1 MPAKRFFILDGT
13 ALAYRA
19 YFAMISHPLIN
30 SKGQNTSAV
39 FGFANYLMKII
50 GDEKPDYL
58 VAVFDTAEP
67 TFRHKEY
74 PEYKATRE
82 KMPEEMISQL
92 THIKKLLNAFGVPT
106 VERPGYE
113 ADDVIGTLAQLAA
126 KENIDV
132 FMVTGDKDFM
142 QLVTSKIKMYKPGRS
157 GEDVEIVD
165 ERGVANKF
173 GVKPSQVIDVL
184 ALTGDAVDNV
194 PGIKGIGEKTA
205 IPLIQKYGTVEKVL
219 SNADKIEK
227 PALREKLKD
236 GKDMA
241 LLSKKLVTIKT
252 DVPLGVDFHTL
263 KEKNSDSGEIARIL
277 NELEF
282 RSLIKRAQQMVASS
296 AVDSEMGAQE
306 KQEVRSK
313 RQEAAVE
320 GSETEVPIEDG
331 DYENI
336 STVKHS
342 YKLITEL
349 SELRKLTEKLKKA
362 EFVSMDT
369 ETTSTNALLADLVG
383 ISLSV
388 KPHEACYVSI
398 ASEGGDLFSGIE
410 ARRGVNVKDATKLL
424 KPIFESAKVKK
435 IGQNLK
441 YDMLVLSNYGVWTQG
456 VSFDSMVAAYVIN
469 SDGQHNLD
477 ALAKEYLKYKPVSI
491 EELIGKGKNQKNM
504 REIAPEVVAEYSGED
519 ADVALQLADVLQKK
533 LSKIPSTGE
542 KSNLLSLCEKME
554 FPLIEV
560 LAAIERTGVK
570 IDTEILGQISKELER
585 MIENLSDEVHKLAG
599 EEFNINS
606 PKQLGEI
613 LFNKLKLVPSKKTK
627 TGFSTDVF
635 VLEELS
641 AQHEIAGKILDY
653 RKLTKLKSTYVD
665 ALPTLIN
672 PRTGRVHTSFNQTV
686 AATGRLSSSDP
697 NLQNIPIR
705 GEMGKEI
712 RKAFVS
718 GEKGWVMV
726 SADYSQI
733 ELRIMAHIC
742 RDEGM
747 VEAFNNHE
755 DIHRTTASKVFGVPP
770 DKVTSDMRRK
780 AKEVNFG
787 LLYGIG
793 PYGLKIRLG
802 ISQGEAKEVI
812 DTYFQRFPR
821 VREYITSTLE
831 FARKHGYVETLLG
844 RRRYLANINSKNSA
858 VRMAEERQAI
868 NMPIQGTAADMIK
881 LAMVNIYREMKK
893 RDLKSRMILQ
903 VHDELVFESPKSE
916 LKQLEELVTDKM
928 KTAMKLSVPV
938 DVEVGTGPNWL
949 DAH

>member
-1 MPAKRFFILDGT
+1 VAPKKFFILDGT

-30 SKGQNTSAV
+30 SKGENTSSV

-50 GDEKPDYL
+50 GEEKPDYL
-58 VAVFDTAEP
+58 VAVFDTGEP

-82 KMPEEMISQL
+82 RMPEEMISQL
-92 THIKKLLNAFGVPT
+92 THIKKVLNAFGVPT
-106 VERPGYE
+106 LEKAGYE
-113 ADDVIGTLAQLAA
+113 ADDLIGTLAQLAT

-142 QLVTSKIKMYKPGRS
+142 QLITPKIKMYKPGKS
-157 GEDVEIVD
+157 GTDDEIVD
-165 ERGVANKF
+165 EKGVEKKF

-205 IPLIQKYGTVEKVL
+205 IPLIQQYGTLEKL
-219 SNADKIEK
+219 LASADKIEK
-227 PALREKLKD
+227 AGLREKLKS
-236 GKDMA
+236 GKEMA
-241 LLSKKLVTIKT
+241 ILSKWLVTIKT
-252 DVPLGVDFHTL
+252 DVPLGVDFHTQFRS
-263 KEKNSDSGEIARIL
+263 ETPSQRADSAEVTKL
-277 NELEF
+277 FNELEF
-282 RSLIKRAQQMVASS
+282 KTLLKRAQQIVGSGTP
-296 AVDSEMGAQE
+296 SEPE
-306 KQEVRSK
+306 KE
-313 RQEAAVE
+313 
-320 GSETEVPIEDG
+320 ETENRGNGERRKDEKYK
-331 DYENI
+331 DI
-336 STVKHS
+336 SSVKHN
-342 YKLITEL
+342 YKLITDL
-349 SELRKLTEKLKKA
+349 SELKKLAEKLKNA
-362 EFVSMDT
+362 ELISMDT
-369 ETTSTNALLADLVG
+369 ETTSTDALRAELVG

-388 KPHEACYVSI
+388 KPHEAYYVSVV
-398 ASEGGDLFSGIE
+398 SEDGDLFSGSE
-410 ARRGVNVKDATKLL
+410 VHHGVGAKDAVKLL
-424 KPIFESAKVKK
+424 KPIFESAKIKK
-435 IGQNLK
+435 VGQNLK
-441 YDMLVLSNYGVWTQG
+441 YDMLVLSNYGVETKG
-456 VSFDSMVAAYVIN
+456 VAFDTMVAAYVAN
-469 SDGQHNLD
+469 PDMQNNLD
-477 ALAKEYLKYKPVSI
+477 ALAREYLKYKMVPI
-491 EELIGKGKNQKNM
+491 EDLIGTGKNQKNM
-504 REIAPEVVAEYSGED
+504 REVAPEVVAEYSGED
-519 ADVALQLADVLQKK
+519 ADVALQLTDVLEKK
-533 LSKIPSTGE
+533 LPKIESADG
-542 KSNLLSLCEKME
+542 KSNLLNLCEGVE

-560 LAAIERTGVK
+560 LVDVEKTGVK

-585 MIENLSDEVHKLAG
+585 MIENHSAEIFKLAG
-599 EEFNINS
+599 QEFNINS

-613 LFNKLKLVPSKKTK
+613 LFNKMKIMPTKKTK

-641 AQHEIAGKILDY
+641 AEHPIAEKILTY
-653 RKLTKLKSTYVD
+653 RKLTKLKGTYVD
-665 ALPTLIN
+665 TLPTLIN

-686 AATGRLSSSDP
+686 AATGRLSSQDP

-712 RKAFVS
+712 RKAFVP
-718 GEKGWVMV
+718 GEKGWSMV

-742 RDEGM
+742 KDEGLI
-747 VEAFNNHE
+747 EAFNKHE

-770 DKVTSDMRRK
+770 DKVTPDMRRK

-802 ISQGEAKEVI
+802 ISQSEAKEVI

-821 VREYITSTLE
+821 VREYINGTIE
-831 FARKHGYVETLLG
+831 FARKHGYAETLLG
-844 RRRYLANINSKNSA
+844 RRRYFANINSKNSA
-858 VRMAEERQAI
+858 VRNAEERQAI
-868 NMPIQGTAADMIK
+868 NMPIQGSAAEMIK
-881 LAMVNIYREMKK
+881 IAMVAIHKEMKK
-893 RDLKSRMILQ
+893 RKMESRMLLQ
-903 VHDELVFESPKSE
+903 VHDELVFESPKNEVKE
-916 LKQLEELVTDKM
+916 LEKLVAEKM

>member
-39 FGFANYLMKII
+39 FGFVNYLMKII

-58 VAVFDTAEP
+58 VAVFDTPEP

-82 KMPEEMISQL
+82 KMPEEMIGQL
-92 THIKKLLNAFGVPT
+92 SHIKNLLNAFGVPT

-142 QLVTSKIKMYKPGRS
+142 QLITPKIKMYKPGKS
-157 GEDVEIVD
+157 GMEVEIVD
-165 ERGVANKF
+165 EKGVEKKF

-194 PGIKGIGEKTA
+194 PGIKGIGDKTA
-205 IPLIQKYGTVEKVL
+205 IPLIQEYGTVENVL
-219 SNADKIEK
+219 SSADKIEK
-227 PALREKLKD
+227 PALREKLKTE
-236 GKDMA
+236 KDMA

-263 KEKNSDSGEIARIL
+263 KEKNSDSAEIAKIF

-282 RSLIKRAQQMVASS
+282 RSLIKRAQQMIGTSVPDP
-296 AVDSEMGAQE
+296 DSRVHE
-306 KQEVRSK
+306 KQEERGQK
-313 RQEAAVE
+313 QEADVGEQEAVGLIGE
-320 GSETEVPIEDG
+320 ANYDT
-331 DYENI
+331 I

-342 YKLITEL
+342 YKLITET
-349 SELRKLTEKLKKA
+349 SELQKLVDKLKKP
-362 EFVSMDT
+362 ELLSMDT
-369 ETTSTNALLADLVG
+369 ETTSTNPLLADLVG

-388 KPHEACYVSI
+388 KPHEAHYVSI
-398 ASEGGDLFSGIE
+398 ASEGGDLFSAE
-410 ARRGVNVKDATKLL
+410 ESRRGVKVKDAIKLL
-424 KPIFESAKVKK
+424 KPIFESSRIKKV
-435 IGQNLK
+435 GQNLK
-441 YDMLVLSNYGVWTQG
+441 YDILVLSNYGVWTQG
-456 VSFDSMVAAYVIN
+456 VAFDSMVAAYVIN
-469 SDGQHNLD
+469 PDGQHNLD
-477 ALAKEYLKYKPVSI
+477 ALAKEYLKYKPVAI

-504 REIAPEVVAEYSGED
+504 REVSPEVVAEYSGED
-519 ADVALQLADVLQKK
+519 ADVALQLMDVLQEK
-533 LSKIPSTGE
+533 LDELTQAD
-542 KSNLLSLCEKME
+542 LCAKME
-554 FPLIEV
+554 FPLIEA

-570 IDTEILGQISKELER
+570 IDTEILSQISKELER
-585 MIENLSDEVHKLAG
+585 MIENLGEEVYRLAG

-613 LFNKLKLVPSKKTK
+613 LFGKMKLVPTKKTK

-641 AQHEIAGKILDY
+641 AEHPIAEKILDY
-653 RKLTKLKSTYVD
+653 RKLTKLKGTYVD
-665 ALPTLIN
+665 ALPALIN

-712 RKAFVS
+712 RKAFVP

-742 RDEGM
+742 KDEGM
-747 VEAFNNHE
+747 IDAFSKHE
-755 DIHRTTASKVFGVPP
+755 DIHRTTASKVFGVPA
-770 DKVTSDMRRK
+770 DRVTADMRRK

-821 VREYITSTLE
+821 VREYINGTLE
-831 FARKHGYVETLLG
+831 FARRHGYVETLLG

-881 LAMVNIYREMKK
+881 LAMVSIYREMKK
-893 RDLKSRMILQ
+893 REMKSRMILQ
-903 VHDELVFESPKSE
+903 VHDELVFEAPKSE
-916 LKQLEELVTDKM
+916 LKQLEELVVDKM

-938 DVEVGTGPNWL
+938 DVEIGTGPNWL

>member
-19 YFAMISHPLIN
+19 YFSMISRPLIN

-39 FGFANYLMKII
+39 FGFANYLMKILA
-50 GDEKPDYL
+50 DEKPDYL

-67 TFRHKEY
+67 TFRHKKY

-82 KMPEEMISQL
+82 KMPEEMASQL
-92 THIKKLLNAFGVPT
+92 GHIKKMLNAFGVPT
-106 VERPGYE
+106 VERPGFE
-113 ADDVIGTLAQLAA
+113 ADDVIGTLALLAA
-126 KENIDV
+126 KEDIDV

-142 QLVTSKIKMYKPGRS
+142 QLITPKIKMYKPGKS
-157 GEDVEIVD
+157 GTDMEIVD
-165 ERGVANKF
+165 EKGVEKKF
-173 GVKPSQVIDVL
+173 GVKPDQVIDVL

-205 IPLIQKYGTVEKVL
+205 IPLIQQFGTVEKVL
-219 SNADKIEK
+219 AGTDKIDK
-227 PALREKLKD
+227 PALKEKLKT
-236 GKDMA
+236 GKEMA
-241 LLSKKLVTIKT
+241 LLSKWLVTIKT

-263 KEKNSDSGEIARIL
+263 KEKNPDQPAIVKLFNA
-277 NELEF
+277 LEF
-282 RSLIKRAQQMVASS
+282 RSLLNRAQQLVSS
-296 AVDSEMGAQE
+296 AESNTSDEE
-306 KQEVRSK
+306 P
-313 RQEAAVE
+313 AAVE
-320 GSETEVPIEDG
+320 ETESAEA
-331 DYENI
+331 DYGNI
-336 STVKHS
+336 STVRHS
-342 YKLITEL
+342 YKLITRADEL
-349 SELRKLTEKLKKA
+349 EKVAEKLKKA
-362 EFVSMDT
+362 DIVSMDT
-369 ETTSTNALLADLVG
+369 ETTSVDALNAKLVG
-383 ISLSV
+383 IALSI
-388 KPHEACYVSI
+388 KPHEAYYVNV
-398 ASEGGDLFSGIE
+398 ASDEGDLFSGDE
-410 ARRGVNVKDATKLL
+410 AGRGVAAKDAVKIL
-424 KPIFESAKVKK
+424 KPIFESQKIGK

-441 YDMLVLSNYGVWTQG
+441 YDMLVLSNYGTRTRG
-456 VSFDSMVAAYVIN
+456 VDFESMVAAYVVN
-469 SDGQHNLD
+469 PDSQHNLD
-477 ALAKEYLKYKPVSI
+477 ALAKEYLKYEPVPI
-491 EELIGKGKNQKNM
+491 EDLIGKGKNQKNM
-504 REIAPEVVAEYSGED
+504 REVPPEVVAEYSGED
-519 ADVALQLADVLQKK
+519 ADVALLLADALRKK
-533 LSKIPSTGE
+533 LE
-542 KSNLLSLCEKME
+542 KLNLLELCQKME
-554 FPLIEV
+554 FPLVEV
-560 LAAIERTGVK
+560 LTEIEKTGVK

-585 MIENLSDEVHKLAG
+585 MIENLAADIYKHAG

-606 PKQLGEI
+606 PKQLGDI
-613 LFNKLKLVPSKKTK
+613 LFNKMKLPSGRKTK
-627 TGFSTDVF
+627 TGYSTDVF

-641 AQHEIAGKILDY
+641 AQHPIADYILSY
-653 RKLTKLKSTYVD
+653 RKLSKLKSTYVD

-712 RKAFVS
+712 RKAFVP
-718 GEKGWVMV
+718 GEKGWVMM

-733 ELRIMAHIC
+733 ELRVMAHIC
-742 RDEGM
+742 RDEGLI
-747 VEAFNNHE
+747 EAFQKHE
-755 DIHRTTASKVFGVPP
+755 DIHRTTASKVFGVAP

-802 ISQGEAKEVI
+802 ISQAEAKEVI

-821 VREYITSTLE
+821 VREYIDGTLA

-881 LAMVNIYREMKK
+881 LAMVGIFREMEKQEMSSK
-893 RDLKSRMILQ
+893 MILQ
-903 VHDELVFESPKSE
+903 VHDELVFEAPKDE
-916 LKQLEELVTDKM
+916 VKKLESLVRDGMTN
-928 KTAMKLSVPV
+928 ALKLSVPV
-938 DVEVGTGPNWL
+938 EVDVGTGPNWL

>member
-1 MPAKRFFILDGT
+1 MKFKLSFTSTEPQCLLNYFKQESPMPAKRFFILDGT

-92 THIKKLLNAFGVPT
+92 SHIKKLLNAFGVPT

-113 ADDVIGTLAQLAA
+113 ADDVIGTLALLAA

-142 QLVTSKIKMYKPGRS
+142 QLVTPKIKMYKPGRS

-165 ERGVANKF
+165 EKGVANKF
-173 GVKPSQVIDVL
+173 GVKPSQVIEVL

-282 RSLIKRAQQMVASS
+282 RSLIKRAQQMAAYS
-296 AVDSEMGAQE
+296 AVDSEMGVQE
-306 KQEVRSK
+306 KQEVGSK
-313 RQEAAVE
+313 GQEGAVA
-320 GSETEVPIEDG
+320 GLDAEVPIEDG
-331 DYENI
+331 DYKNI

-362 EFVSMDT
+362 EFISMDT

-388 KPHEACYVSI
+388 KPHEAYYVSI
-398 ASEGGDLFSGIE
+398 ASEGGDLFSEME
-410 ARRGVNVKDATKLL
+410 ARRGVNVKDAIKLL
-424 KPIFESAKVKK
+424 KPIFESAKIRK

-441 YDMLVLSNYGVWTQG
+441 YDMLVLSNYGIWTQG
-456 VSFDSMVAAYVIN
+456 VAFDSMVAAYVIN

-477 ALAKEYLKYKPVSI
+477 ALAKEHLKYKPVAI

-504 REIAPEVVAEYSGED
+504 REISPEVVAEYSGED
-519 ADVALQLADVLQKK
+519 ADVALQLADVLKKK
-533 LSKIPSTGE
+533 LE
-542 KSNLLSLCEKME
+542 KSKLLSLCEKME

-560 LAAIERTGVK
+560 LAGIERAGVK
-570 IDTEILGQISKELER
+570 IDTEILAQISKELER
-585 MIENLSDEVHKLAG
+585 MIENLGDEVYKLAG

-613 LFNKLKLVPSKKTK
+613 LFNKLKLLPTKKTK

-641 AQHEIAGKILDY
+641 AQHEIAHKILDY

-665 ALPTLIN
+665 ALPALIN
-672 PRTGRVHTSFNQTV
+672 PHTGRVHTSFNQTV

-712 RKAFVS
+712 RKAFVP
-718 GEKGWVMV
+718 GEEGWALV

-742 RDEGM
+742 KDEGM
-747 VEAFNNHE
+747 IEAFNNHE
-755 DIHRTTASKVFGVPP
+755 DIHRTTASKVFNVPP

-802 ISQGEAKEVI
+802 ISQSEAKEVI

-821 VREYITSTLE
+821 VRDYINDTLE

-881 LAMVNIYREMKK
+881 LAMVNIYREMMK
-893 RDLKSRMILQ
+893 RKMKSRMILQ
-903 VHDELVFESPKSE
+903 VHDELVFESPKNE
-916 LKQLEELVTDKM
+916 LKQLED
-928 KTAMKLSVPV
+928 
-938 DVEVGTGPNWL
+938 TGRR
-949 DAH
+949 

>member
-1 MPAKRFFILDGT
+1 
-13 ALAYRA
+13 
-19 YFAMISHPLIN
+19 MISHPLIN

-82 KMPEEMISQL
+82 KMPEEMVGQMS
-92 THIKKLLNAFGVPT
+92 HIKKLLNAFGVPT

-126 KENIDV
+126 KENITV

-142 QLVTSKIKMYKPGRS
+142 QLITPKIKMYKPGKS
-157 GEDVEIVD
+157 GADVEIVD
-165 ERGVANKF
+165 EKGVAEKF

-219 SNADKIEK
+219 SSADRIEK
-227 PALREKLKD
+227 PALREKLKE
-236 GKDMA
+236 GRGMA
-241 LLSKKLVTIKT
+241 LLSKRLVTIKT

-263 KEKNSDSGEIARIL
+263 KEKNSDTSVIAKIF
-277 NELEF
+277 NDLEF
-282 RSLIKRAQQMVASS
+282 RSLIKRAQQVVEARNEK
-296 AVDSEMGAQE
+296 AETAPGAETFALQPAE
-306 KQEVRSK
+306 
-313 RQEAAVE
+313 AVE
-320 GSETEVPIEDG
+320 VEDENY
-331 DYENI
+331 DNI

-342 YKLITEL
+342 YRLITEPA
-349 SELRKLTEKLKKA
+349 ELQKAVEQLKKA
-362 EFVSMDT
+362 SLISMDT
-369 ETTSTNALLADLVG
+369 ETTSVDALLAELVG

-388 KPHEACYVSI
+388 KPHEAYYVSI
-398 ASEGGDLFSGIE
+398 ASEGGDLFSGVDG
-410 ARRGVNVKDATKLL
+410 RRGVNAKEAVKLL
-424 KPIFESAKVKK
+424 KPIFESEKIRK

-456 VSFDSMVAAYVIN
+456 LDFDSMVASYVVN
-469 SDGQHNLD
+469 PDGQHNLD
-477 ALAKEYLKYKPVSI
+477 ALAKEYLKYRMVPI
-491 EELIGKGKNQKNM
+491 EDLIGKGRNQKNM
-504 REIAPEVVAEYSGED
+504 REVSPEVVAEYSGED
-519 ADVALQLADVLQKK
+519 ADIALQLMVILKRK
-533 LSKIPSTGE
+533 LEQLKLTD
-542 KSNLLSLCEKME
+542 LCEKVE

-560 LAAIERTGVK
+560 LTSMERAGVK
-570 IDTEILGQISKELER
+570 IDTGILGQISKELER
-585 MIENLSDEVHKLAG
+585 MIEGLGDEIYMLADG
-599 EEFNINS
+599 EFNINS
-606 PKQLGEI
+606 PKQLGEV
-613 LFNKLKLVPSKKTK
+613 LFGKMKLAPTKKTK

-641 AQHEIAGKILDY
+641 AQHPIAEKILDY
-653 RKLTKLKSTYVD
+653 RKLTKLKGTYVD

-672 PRTGRVHTSFNQTV
+672 PRTGRVHTSFNQAV

-697 NLQNIPIR
+697 GLQNIPIR
-705 GEMGKEI
+705 SEMGKEI
-712 RKAFVS
+712 RKAFVP

-742 RDEGM
+742 RDEGLI
-747 VEAFNNHE
+747 EAFNNHE

-770 DKVTSDMRRK
+770 AKVTSDMRRK

-793 PYGLKIRLG
+793 PYGLKIRLK

-821 VREYITSTLE
+821 VREYINGTLE
-831 FARKHGYVETLLG
+831 FARSHGYVETLLG

-881 LAMVNIYREMKK
+881 IAMVNIYREMKK
-893 RDLKSRMILQ
+893 RTMKSRMILQ

-916 LKQLEELVTDKM
+916 LKELEGLVAEKM
-928 KTAMKLSVPV
+928 KNAMKLSVPV
-938 DVEVGTGPNWL
+938 DVEIGTGPNWL

>member
-67 TFRHKEY
+67 TFRHKQY

-92 THIKKLLNAFGVPT
+92 AHIKKVLYAFGVPT

-113 ADDVIGTLAQLAA
+113 ADDVIGTLALLAS
-126 KENIDV
+126 KESIDV
-132 FMVTGDKDFM
+132 FMVTSDKDFM
-142 QLVTSKIKMYKPGRS
+142 QLVTPKIKMYKPGKS
-157 GEDVEIVD
+157 GTEVEIVD
-165 ERGVANKF
+165 EKGVAAKF

-227 PALREKLKD
+227 PALRDKLKE

-263 KEKNSDSGEIARIL
+263 KEKNSDSAEIARIF
-277 NELEF
+277 NELDF
-282 RSLIKRAQQMVASS
+282 RSLIKKAQQIVSPS
-296 AVDSEMGAQE
+296 AGEAKEQLKNEGIDDEDSNLKGQDEE
-306 KQEVRSK
+306 
-313 RQEAAVE
+313 
-320 GSETEVPIEDG
+320 EDYK
-331 DYENI
+331 DI
-336 STVKHS
+336 TSVKHS
-342 YKLITEL
+342 YKLITDVIEL
-349 SELRKLTEKLKKA
+349 QKLVDKLKKS
-362 EFVSMDT
+362 EFISMDT
-369 ETTSTNALLADLVG
+369 ETTSTNAVAADLVG
-383 ISLSV
+383 IALSI
-388 KPHEACYVSI
+388 KPHEAYYISV
-398 ASEGGDLFSGIE
+398 ASESGDLFSAAE
-410 ARRGVNVKDATKLL
+410 ARRGVNIKDTIKLL
-424 KPIFESAKVKK
+424 KPIFESAKIKK

-441 YDMLVLSNYGVWTQG
+441 YDMLVLSNYDVWTTG
-456 VSFDSMVAAYVIN
+456 VAFDSMVAAYVIN
-469 SDGQHNLD
+469 PDGQHNLD
-477 ALAKEYLKYKPVSI
+477 ALAKEYLKYKPVAI

-504 REIAPEVVAEYSGED
+504 REISPEVVAEYSGED
-519 ADVALQLADVLQKK
+519 ADVALQLMGVLQKK
-533 LSKIPSTGE
+533 LE
-542 KSNLLSLCEKME
+542 KLDLLRLCEKME

-560 LAAIERTGVK
+560 LAAIERAGVK
-570 IDTEILGQISKELER
+570 IDTEILAQISKELER
-585 MIENLSDEVHKLAG
+585 MIENIGSEIYKLAG

-613 LFNKLKLVPSKKTK
+613 LFNKMKLDPAKKTK

-641 AQHEIAGKILDY
+641 SQHEIAGKVLDY
-653 RKLTKLKSTYVD
+653 RKLTKLKGTYVD
-665 ALPTLIN
+665 ALPTLID

-686 AATGRLSSSDP
+686 AATGRLSSSNP
-697 NLQNIPIR
+697 GLQNIPIR

-712 RKAFVS
+712 RKAFVP

-742 RDEGM
+742 RDEGLID
-747 VEAFNNHE
+747 AFNKHE
-755 DIHRTTASKVFGVPP
+755 DIHRTTASKVFGVAP
-770 DKVTSDMRRK
+770 DQVTPDMRRK

-802 ISQGEAKEVI
+802 ISQTEAKEVI
-812 DTYFQRFPR
+812 DTYFHRFPR
-821 VREYITSTLE
+821 VREYINSTLD
-831 FARKHGYVETLLG
+831 FARKHGYVETLQG

-881 LAMVNIYREMKK
+881 LAMINIYREMKK
-893 RDLKSRMILQ
+893 KDMKSRMILQ
-903 VHDELVFESPKSE
+903 VHDELVFESPKGE
-916 LKQLEELVTDKM
+916 LNELEKLVADKM
-928 KTAMKLSVPV
+928 KNAMVLNVPI
-938 DVEVGTGPNWL
+938 DVEVGSGPNWL

>member
-1 MPAKRFFILDGT
+1 MAAKRFFILDGT

-30 SKGQNTSAV
+30 SKGQNTSAA

-58 VAVFDTAEP
+58 VAVFDTGEP

-82 KMPEEMISQL
+82 KMPEEMIGQL
-92 THIKKLLNAFGVPT
+92 AHIKRMLNAFGVPT
-106 VERPGYE
+106 LEKAGYE
-113 ADDVIGTLAQLAA
+113 ADDLIGTLAQLAA

-142 QLVTSKIKMYKPGRS
+142 QLVTPRIKMYKPGKS
-157 GEDVEIVD
+157 GMEVEIVD
-165 ERGVANKF
+165 EKGVEKKF
-173 GVKPSQVIDVL
+173 GVKPSQVIDVM

-194 PGIKGIGEKTA
+194 PGIKGIGDKTA
-205 IPLIQKYGTVEKVL
+205 IPLIQQYGTLEKL
-219 SNADKIEK
+219 LASADKIEK
-227 PALREKLKD
+227 PALQEKLKQ
-236 GKDMA
+236 GKNMA

-252 DVPLGVDFHTL
+252 DVPLGVDFHSL
-263 KEKNSDSGEIARIL
+263 KEKNTDGAEVTKIF

-282 RSLIKRAQQMVASS
+282 RSLIKRAQQMIPAP
-296 AVDSEMGAQE
+296 SEKTKEPAEEE
-306 KQEVRSK
+306 KETAGEPSVTEVRF
-313 RQEAAVE
+313 
-320 GSETEVPIEDG
+320 EDG
-331 DYENI
+331 NYKDV
-336 STVKHS
+336 SSVKHS
-342 YKLITEL
+342 YKLITDL
-349 SELRKLTEKLKKA
+349 SDLQKLVEKLKKS

-369 ETTSTNALLADLVG
+369 ETTGTNALLADLVG

-388 KPHEACYVSI
+388 KPREAYYVSV
-398 ASEGGDLFSGIE
+398 ASDGGDLFSGGE
-410 ARRGVNVKDATKLL
+410 ARRGVSVKDAVKLL
-424 KPIFESAKVKK
+424 KPIFESSKIKKV
-435 IGQNLK
+435 GQNLK
-441 YDMLVLSNYGVWTQG
+441 YDMLILSNYGVTTQG
-456 VSFDSMVAAYVIN
+456 VAFDSMVAAYVV
-469 SDGQHNLD
+469 SPDGQHNLD
-477 ALAKEYLKYKPVSI
+477 ALAKEYLGYKPIAI
-491 EELIGKGKNQKNM
+491 EELIGKGKNQINM
-504 REIAPEVVAEYSGED
+504 SEVSPEVVAEYSGED
-519 ADVALQLADVLQKK
+519 ADVALQLRDVLQKK
-533 LSKIPSTGE
+533 LE
-542 KSNLLSLCEKME
+542 KSNLLGLCEKVE

-560 LAAIERTGVK
+560 LAEVERTGVK

-585 MIENLSDEVHKLAG
+585 MIENLGDEVYKLAG

-613 LFNKLKLVPSKKTK
+613 LFKKMKIAPTKKTK
-627 TGFSTDVF
+627 TGYSTDVF
-635 VLEELS
+635 VLEELG
-641 AQHEIAGKILDY
+641 AEHPIAEKILTY
-653 RKLTKLKSTYVD
+653 RKVTKLKSTYVD
-665 ALPTLIN
+665 VLPTLIN

-686 AATGRLSSSDP
+686 AATGRLSSADP

-712 RKAFVS
+712 RKAFVP

-742 RDEGM
+742 KDEGLID
-747 VEAFNNHE
+747 AFNKHE
-755 DIHRTTASKVFGVPP
+755 DIHRTTASKVFGVPT
-770 DKVTSDMRRK
+770 DEVTSDMRRK

-802 ISQGEAKEVI
+802 ISQGEAKDVI
-812 DTYFQRFPR
+812 DTYFRRFPR
-821 VREYITSTLE
+821 VREYINSTLE

-881 LAMVNIYREMKK
+881 LAMIAIHHEMKK
-893 RDLKSRMILQ
+893 KDMKSRMLLQ

-916 LKQLEELVTDKM
+916 VKELEKLVTDRM